1 MPNGYHLLLPY
12 FGNLWSY
19 LCSPRSSLLFFF
31 SSCRSWGG
39 TIQLYPSAATC
50 VLIIASFVCQSKILP
65 LNCLLKMSRWTC
77 TRDLTLFRS
86 QTEHAFPF
94 RGRNLGIIIPESSFF
109 LCYPHSVDNS
119 VSSVQFLNIPV
130 WTFLITLS
138 YCLSSGPPCF
148 IPGLLLFLSLG
159 PSVCPYILL

>member
-1 MPNGYHLLLPY
+1 MPNGYHLLLPH
-12 FGNLWSY
+12 FCNLWSY

-39 TIQLYPSAATC
+39 NIHLYPSAATC

-65 LNCLLKMSRWTC
+65 LNCLLKMSRWNC
-77 TRDLTLFRS
+77 TGDLTLFRS
-86 QTEHAFPF
+86 QTEHVFPF
-94 RGRNLGIIIPESSFF
+94 RGRNLGIIILESSFF

-119 VSSVQFLNIPV
+119 VSSIQFFKHPCLNLPNHPQ
-130 WTFLITLS
+130 LLPK
-138 YCLSSGPPCF
+138 LRSSVF
-148 IPGLLLFLSLG
+148 YSWAIALSLG